1 MPASAWASTSVRF
14 FGAAG
19 APVGRSDY
27 ATSCSATG
35 QFWVWCCA
43 SFCALL
49 RKAYRTT
56 APVRPGGQGG
66 AAHWRSGFHPPVRL
80 QPERACALSCVRG
93 QWGVLGSDALRLD
106 YPGAAI
112 GGRPVTLHGRH
123 PARHGE
129 RQQWVDLRRRSTGR
143 AVVRLDSTAS
153 VGFLARARSGSPGA
167 PPTQSSGYWNRVCWF
182 EKATRCCW

>member
-14 FGAAG
+14 FGSAG

-49 RKAYRTT
+49 RKAYRNT

-129 RQQWVDLRRRSTGR
+129 RQQWVDSVSSALRAADIRP
-143 AVVRLDSTAS
+143 RLEATLRPSALDDCCALLI
-153 VGFLARARSGSPGA
+153 GHRC
-167 PPTQSSGYWNRVCWF
+167 WRV
-182 EKATRCCW
+182 AG